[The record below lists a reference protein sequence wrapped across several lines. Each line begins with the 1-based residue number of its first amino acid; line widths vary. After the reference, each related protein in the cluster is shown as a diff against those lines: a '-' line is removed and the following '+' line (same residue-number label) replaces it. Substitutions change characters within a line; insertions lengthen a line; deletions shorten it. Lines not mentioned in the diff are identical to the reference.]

1 MDSPIC
7 IKRSA
12 SGARME
18 IYPQFGR
25 IVAPDG
31 GILMEFAAAHVRDPV
46 DRERWPVELPPGLPE
61 GAIAID
67 RYGDYKPGRHTPHGV
82 ANSELIAAIRAMR
95 PVSVAHLQND
105 DSGCGAAVVATLRG
119 ISYTQ
124 AVEELYGREA
134 KRSLAVKAKGGARGW
149 RESGEVEERTGRS
162 PEPQRR
168 AVRMLGTQRLAAA
181 TGTTCKRSGAET
193 LAEAIKAGA
202 VAALIRRD
210 GARWGHY
217 VAIAPGGVV
226 IDPELVLKW
235 RLEDYP
241 RKAWRVVAWFVA
253 GES

>member
-7 IKRSA
+7 TKRNA

-105 DSGCGAAVVATLRG
+105 DNGCGAAVVATLRG
-119 ISYTQ
+119 ISYAE
-124 AVEELYGREA
+124 AVEELY
-134 KRSLAVKAKGGARGW
+134 KG
-149 RESGEVEERTGRS
+149 
-162 PEPQRR
+162 R

-193 LAEAIKAGA
+193 LDKAIKAGA

-210 GARWGHY
+210 GAKWGHY
-217 VAIAPGGVV
+217 VAIAPSGVIV
-226 IDPELVLKW
+226 DPELVLKW
-235 RLEDYP
+235 PLADYP
-241 RKAWRVVAWFVA
+241 RKEWRVVAWFVA
-253 GES
+253 GEE

>member
-7 IKRSA
+7 VKRNA
-12 SGARME
+12 SGARSE

-31 GILMEFAAAHVRDPV
+31 GILMEFAAAHVRRKIDAA
-46 DRERWPVELPPGLPE
+46 RWPGVLPPGLPE

-67 RYGDYKPGRHTPHGV
+67 RYGDYKQGRHTPHGV

-124 AVEELYGREA
+124 AVEELY
-134 KRSLAVKAKGGARGW
+134 KG
-149 RESGEVEERTGRS
+149 
-162 PEPQRR
+162 R

-181 TGTTCKRSGAET
+181 TWTTCKRSGAET

-217 VAIAPGGVV
+217 VAIERGGVIV
-226 IDPELVLKW
+226 DPELALKYP
-235 RLEDYP
+235 LAEYP
-241 RKAWRVVAWFVA
+241 RRGWRVVAWFVA
-253 GES
+253 GA

>member
-7 IKRSA
+7 IKRNA

-46 DRERWPVELPPGLPE
+46 DRERWPVELPPGLPK

-67 RYGDYKPGRHTPHGV
+67 RYGDYRAGRHTPHGV
-82 ANSELIAAIRAMR
+82 ANLELIAAIRAMR

-105 DSGCGAAVVATLRG
+105 DNGCGAAVVATLRG

-124 AVEELYGREA
+124 AIEELYGREA

-149 RESGEVEERTGRS
+149 RESGETEERTGRS

-181 TGTTCKRSGAET
+181 TGTACKRSGAET
-193 LAEAIKAGA
+193 LAEAIEAGA

-235 RLEDYP
+235 PLEDYP
-241 RKAWRVVAWFVA
+241 RKGWRVVAWFVT
-253 GES
+253 GEE